1 MKRSNTSDNQILV
14 TEDGTPYAFVL
25 APDYTAEHEW
35 GIKGIRSIFGISGPP
50 GGFSDQVS
58 EFDAS
63 DSISVMEAPVT
74 RYDFESK
81 KRETSRIKESCLV
94 LTTDG
99 TPEVVARDLLSRH
112 EAHTAFTAAFDDG
125 HFCIGAF
132 SEQART
138 LLRTIH
144 EGIAAKDIAIW
155 MGSSGNPFGKGGLVV
170 ARASLV
176 PAGLS
181 AHFDEAA
188 AERRELK
195 RLAEE
200 TGIAERIRE
209 GIVDRRYMS
218 APYFALS
225 PARLSGGRE
234 SAHPVMFWLN
244 PTDQENNACGW
255 FTVEELDQWIK
266 GEGPVI
272 ERSKAA
278 QARRPKDARR

>member
-1 MKRSNTSDNQILV
+1 MKRSNTSENQILV
-14 TEDGTPYAFVL
+14 DDDGTPYAFVI
-25 APDYTAEHEW
+25 APDYTSEHEW

-50 GGFSDQVS
+50 GGFSDQTS
-58 EFDAS
+58 TIDAS
-63 DSISVMEAPVT
+63 RSIAVMEAPMT

-81 KRETSRIKESCLV
+81 TRKSSRIKESCLV

-112 EAHTAFTAAFDDG
+112 DPQTAFTAAFDEG

-132 SEQART
+132 SEEARS

-144 EGIAAKDIAIW
+144 EGIATKDIAIW
-155 MGSSGNPFGKGGLVV
+155 MGSSGNPFGRGGLVV

-176 PAGLS
+176 PSALS
-181 AHFDEAA
+181 GHFDEAA
-188 AERRELK
+188 AERREIA

-200 TGIAERIRE
+200 TGIARRIRE

-218 APYFALS
+218 TPYFALS
-225 PARLSGGRE
+225 PARLSEGRE

-244 PTDQENNACGW
+244 PTDQVNNAYGW
-255 FTVEELDQWIK
+255 FTVEELDLWIK